1 MPGLRLKPDT
11 VNYNGLNEHL
21 DQKSRLYERNLLIK
35 NMLRMQELLN
45 EESFRKWKKLRFG
58 GDNPPTDLAHSG
70 PQVDKDPGRP

>member
-1 MPGLRLKPDT
+1 MPGLRLKRET

-58 GDNPPTDLAHSG
+58 GENPPADLEPKDRPRTDR
-70 PQVDKDPGRP
+70 QF